1 MKKESY
7 VYETLG
13 GNNSRAAVQELH
25 TEYEDIPTFRTRL
38 VSVYS
43 KLTDDQALI
52 LASKHN
58 KTTAF
63 HHQMSTLERVSYIW
77 TVSVYTRVCVCVCR
91 VRVVC
96 VCVCE
101 YIMCVHVCECVCVCV
116 CVSACI
122 FGGCLAT
129 KVLLHVC

>member
-1 MKKESY
+1 MKSFDPMKKESY

-25 TEYEDIPTFRTRL
+25 REYEDIPTFRTRL

-77 TVSVYTRVCVCVCR
+77 TVCT
-91 VRVVC
+91 
-96 VCVCE
+96 
-101 YIMCVHVCECVCVCV
+101 HVCVCV
-116 CVSACI
+116 CV
-122 FGGCLAT
+122 GC
-129 KVLLHVC
+129 V